1 MKIDDL
7 IESPLSKYGMGSPMG
22 VGKHISNKLK
32 SFVPG
37 GVGARAQGDLDAGR
51 VANQWKKE
59 YMQYVGR
66 VGASKNGSTET
77 LTAFLKTKNFTPQQI
92 KKVIPESK
100 SMYEADLGVGQ
111 IDDLMMKAARISFA
125 GDNDIPLPADPNP
138 TAPREPGVIDKAV
151 DISKQVAPK
160 VAKTAG
166 NVGAKLGQKAFDYG
180 KQLVTK
186 KLTGKTPA
194 TTRPAG
200 RIEPTIGIPTA
211 SAPTQPVASPK
222 FTPARQAPK
231 MKTQPVRKFRE
242 D

>member
-22 VGKHISNKLK
+22 LGKHISNKVK

-37 GVGARAQGDLDAGR
+37 GVGARAQGELDAGR
-51 VANQWKKE
+51 VANEWKKE
-59 YMQYVGR
+59 YMKYVGQ

-77 LTAFLKTKNFTPQQI
+77 LTAFLKSKNFTPQQI

-111 IDDLMMKAARISFA
+111 IDDLMMKAARIAFA
-125 GDNDIPLPADPNP
+125 GDDDIPLPADPDP
-138 TAPREPGVIDKAV
+138 TAPRQPGVIDKAV
-151 DISKQVAPK
+151 DVGKQVAPK

-166 NVGAKLGQKAFDYG
+166 QVGAKLGQKAFDYG
-180 KQLVTK
+180 KQIITK
-186 KLTGKTPA
+186 KLAGKAPA
-194 TTRPAG
+194 IAKPTA
-200 RIEPTIGIPTA
+200 RIEPTFDVP
-211 SAPTQPVASPK
+211 SVATPAKTVDSPK

-231 MKTQPVRKFRE
+231 MKVKPVRRFRE